1 LTRRYKL
8 QLAAAAV
15 VLLLSMGLGYA
26 GVAGAVWVACAALLV
41 LFGLVINLGPF

>member
-1 LTRRYKL
+1 MTRRYKA
-8 QLAAAAV
+8 QLGAAAV
-15 VLLLSMGLGYA
+15 VLVLSLALGYA

>member
-1 LTRRYKL
+1 MSRRYKA

-15 VLLLSMGLGYA
+15 VLLLSLALGYA
-26 GVAGAVWVACAALLV
+26 GIAGAVWVACAALLV